1 MGIPYLAGSFFG
13 QRDYAEILSIVN
25 MVYVLGAALGPFI
38 SGKMYDITGGY
49 VLIWKIELVLF
60 ALSVIV
66 LLCFEK
72 LSGKAISKRVEIE
85 KSR

>member
-1 MGIPYLAGSFFG
+1 MAGSFFG

-66 LLCFEK
+66 LLCLKNYLEK
-72 LSGKAISKRVEIE
+72 QSQKGLK
-85 KSR
+85 